1 MFQLSTPTVL
11 LLLFCFYG
19 LTFLVSLRVGRK
31 DENVDGYMV
40 SNNSIGFGM
49 AAASMTATW
58 IWAAS
63 FYAAASSGYKFGLSG
78 ALHYGFWGALMILFI
93 YPFGRR
99 FRELAPKAHTLAEI
113 MHARHGRSSQMILAG
128 SNIVGSM
135 ISLMVN
141 FTAAGALVAVLSPLS
156 FIHGVLIAGFGILGY
171 TIWSGFRSSVLT
183 DFGQLIAMIFAALMP
198 AATGFANW
206 MRTQTQEEMMH
217 AMKIYDFVFE
227 RGGKVTLEAI
237 DKPPF
242 SWDSPLAA
250 FKEVLK
256 HEQHVTSLINDLV
269 DLAIKEKDHASNIFL
284 QWFVTEQVEE
294 EASADAVIQRLK
306 LAKDNASGLFMI
318 DAELGQRVFTMPAAD
333 AAA

>member
-1 MFQLSTPTVL
+1 MLKEKMLAAFNKQINAEMYSAYLYLSMEAY
-11 LLLFCFYG
+11 CQ
-19 LTFLVSLRVGRK
+19 
-31 DENVDGYMV
+31 
-40 SNNSIGFGM
+40 SIN
-49 AAASMTATW
+49 
-58 IWAAS
+58 
-63 FYAAASSGYKFGLSG
+63 L
-78 ALHYGFWGALMILFI
+78 
-93 YPFGRR
+93 
-99 FRELAPKAHTLAEI
+99 
-113 MHARHGRSSQMILAG
+113 
-128 SNIVGSM
+128 
-135 ISLMVN
+135 
-141 FTAAGALVAVLSPLS
+141 
-156 FIHGVLIAGFGILGY
+156 
-171 TIWSGFRSSVLT
+171 
-183 DFGQLIAMIFAALMP
+183 
-198 AATGFANW
+198 TGFATW
-206 MRTQTQEEMMH
+206 MRPQTQEEMMH